1 MQQSDY
7 DIDVENLSELRTARR
22 AHTVLDIR
30 EPDEVAICVL
40 PDSVVVPMQ
49 QVPDALESLPRD
61 APLVVLCHHGMRSA
75 MVTNYLRGN
84 GFDNAWNLRG
94 GIDAWAR
101 MIDPEMPRY

>member
-1 MQQSDY
+1 MQQSEY
-7 DIDVENLSELRTARR
+7 DIDVQDLSEMRADRR
-22 AHTVLDIR
+22 AHIVLDIR

-40 PDSVVVPMQ
+40 ADSVVVPMQ
-49 QVPDALESLPRD
+49 QVPEALESLPRD

-84 GFDNAWNLRG
+84 GFDNAWNLKG

-101 MIDPEMPRY
+101 MIDPDMARY